1 VSELQNEGRECILI
15 TSGAVAFGKQ
25 KLAQEVM
32 MSMSMRETIQQGNTK
47 EDINA
52 LMNKSLKKPNAAVGQ
67 SGLQALYETM
77 FRNYGILVGQVLV
90 TKADFYNTHTR
101 EQLFTTIDELLQ
113 LNIIPIINTND
124 AVSPPP
130 DKTED
135 VDGILGIKDNDSLA
149 ARVAVETKADLAI
162 LMSDVDGIYDKP
174 PAYDNSRVMYTF
186 NPCDLN
192 LVKYGEKSAAGTGGM
207 ESKVKSALWAL
218 ENGSSVVICN
228 GMKYNT
234 IRKIM
239 AGQKLGS
246 FFTQAEPDVMPVE
259 ILAKSA
265 RKGSRRLQSLSPTE
279 RAQII
284 TTIGDSLI
292 RRSDEILKVNQLDLD
307 KASREG
313 LTGPMYSRLA
323 MTHQK
328 IVSLT
333 DGLRQIA
340 DTSHN
345 NVGKIL
351 RRTKLSDT
359 MELTQKTVPIGVL
372 MVIFESR
379 PDCLPQVAALAIA
392 SANGLLMKGG
402 KEATNTNALLM
413 SIVKEGLGAY
423 GCADSI
429 SLVIYINLRIS
440 EFA

>member
-1 VSELQNEGRECILI
+1 VAELQNEGRECILI

-25 KLAQEVM
+25 KLSQEVM
-32 MSMSMRETIQQGNTK
+32 MSMSMRETIHQNNTK

-52 LMNKSLKKPNAAVGQ
+52 LMKNSFKHANAAVGQ
-67 SGLQALYETM
+67 SGLQALYDTM
-77 FRNYGILVGQVLV
+77 FRNYGILVAQVLV
-90 TKADFYNTHTR
+90 TKADFYNDNTR
-101 EQLFTTIDELLQ
+101 KQLFTTIDELLQ

-130 DKTED
+130 NKTED

-149 ARVAVETKADLAI
+149 ARVSVETKADLAI
-162 LMSDVDGIYDKP
+162 LMSDVDGIFDLP
-174 PAYDNSRVMYTF
+174 PASVNSRVIHTF
-186 NPCDLN
+186 NPGD
-192 LVKYGEKSAAGTGGM
+192 VKIVTYGEKSETGTGGM

-239 AGQKLGS
+239 GGQKIGS
-246 FFTQAEPDVMPVE
+246 FFTQAVPDVMPAE

-265 RKGSRRLQSLSPTE
+265 RKGSRLLQALSPSE

-292 RRSDEILKVNQLDLD
+292 RRSDEILNINQLDLD
-307 KASREG
+307 KASKEG
-313 LTGPMYSRLA
+313 LIGPMYSRLA

-328 IVSLT
+328 IVSLA

-340 DTSHN
+340 DSSHN
-345 NVGKIL
+345 NLGRIL

-379 PDCLPQVAALAIA
+379 PDCLPQVASLAIA

-402 KEATNTNALLM
+402 KEATNTNNLLM

-423 GCADSI
+423 GCAESI
-429 SLVIYINLRIS
+429 SLVMGVQLRS
-440 EFA
+440 